1 VNTRRRV
8 WLWMALA
15 AAGLGAGLV
24 VALSPARPGSSAATR
39 GEVHGALGE
48 QLDRYLT
55 RLEAFG
61 FSGSLLVARH
71 GGIVIDK
78 GYGLAEREH
87 GIPYTAGTLFDV
99 ASISKQ
105 FTAAAVLKL
114 EMAGRLAVEDTLGKF
129 FPDAPPDKAPIS
141 LHQLLTHTAGIVDT
155 VGGEYEPVSRQE
167 MLRRAFAAPLQ
178 FAPGR
183 RYRYSNAGYSLL
195 AAVVETVSGQPL
207 GDYLRSHLFLPAGM
221 RHTGHRLPPLDR
233 QPLAHGY
240 TRDGADW
247 GTPLDHPWAPDGPFW
262 DLRGN
267 GGILSTTGD
276 MYRWHLALAGNSVL
290 SSAEREKYQT
300 PYVSEGRQSHS
311 HYAYGWSVTRA
322 PDGTRLLSH
331 VGGNLVFEADF
342 RRYVDDRSV
351 IVMSANGADFSA
363 LAVSPHVEARLYGHP
378 DPDPPAPVAGAPEV
392 AARCAGDYAVADGER
407 LRVEALHA
415 GTGASAGAGAG
426 SSPSGGAGAGGGASG
441 SPAGSGRLTFMPQG
455 PRGLALLTSGAS
467 ADLRDLLAD
476 HAEKAAAVLE
486 PLRQGDYAPLAH
498 LMGLPLEDTLR
509 LARPPLDEVK
519 AALGAWTGARMLGSA
534 LLGGHLLTYAR
545 FDFERGSRFAEL
557 LWEGPAVEAVRY
569 AAGPPAFSFVPVAP
583 AVPGAAPDL
592 AFFEV
597 REGSTLRARCEPG
610 PDGNAIALVIAS
622 PAGAVRLPRI
632 VG

>member
-1 VNTRRRV
+1 VNARRRV
-8 WLWMALA
+8 WLWLALA

-24 VALSPARPGSSAATR
+24 VALSPARPGSSASTR

-61 FSGSLLVARH
+61 FSGSLLVAHH
-71 GGIVIDK
+71 GRIVIDK

-114 EMAGRLAVEDTLGKF
+114 EMEGRLEVEDTLGKF
-129 FPDAPPDKAPIS
+129 FPDAPPDKTPIT

-290 SSAEREKYQT
+290 SAAEREKYQT

-378 DPDPPAPVAGAPEV
+378 DPDPPAPVAGAPEA
-392 AARCAGDYAVADGER
+392 AARCPGDYAVAEGER
-407 LRVEALHA
+407 LRVETA
-415 GTGASAGAGAG
+415 GASAVG
-426 SSPSGGAGAGGGASG
+426 SPSPG
-441 SPAGSGRLTFMPQG
+441 GSGRVSFMPQG

-467 ADLRDLLAD
+467 ADLRDLFAD

-519 AALGAWTGARMLGSA
+519 AALGAWSGARVLGSA

-569 AAGPPAFSFVPVAP
+569 AAGPPAFPFVPVAP
-583 AVPGAAPDL
+583 VVAGTAAGTAGAGATAATRTRAGAALDL

-597 REGSTLRARCEPG
+597 REATTLRARCEPG
-610 PDGNAIALVIAS
+610 PDGNPIALIIAS

-632 VG
+632 VS